1 MADTKVQQV
10 AIERAV
16 QLLNA
21 SGAKFKV
28 IWYDK
33 EYGDLEVKTLKPVK
47 EKGNRTKLAEAEG
60 RKYGD
65 LKAHYWPMV
74 KDMKVGDVVTVPFA
88 NFRRGT
94 LQKALSSGLC
104 HMWGAGSNMCV
115 LGNAGIEVMRVK

>member
-16 QLLNA
+16 QLLTA

-33 EYGDLEVKTLKPVK
+33 EYGDLVVAVEKPKTRRQSLY
-47 EKGNRTKLAEAEG
+47 EAEG

-65 LKAHYWPMV
+65 IKNHYWPLV
-74 KDMKVGDVVTVPFA
+74 QDLPVGGVAVVPYATFKPA
-88 NFRRGT
+88 S
-94 LQKALSSGLC
+94 LQKAVSSGLC
-104 HMWGAGSNMCV
+104 HAWGAGSNMCV
-115 LGNAGIEVMRVK
+115 LGTAGIEVLRIK